1 MQDNINR
8 KMADITAVSRGRII
22 LKKILKHIIREI
34 IHIGDMMKYDDI
46 SAFSASSA
54 YFFILSFIPLTMLL
68 MSLLHYTN
76 ISREQLLELTS
87 GFVPAEMSTLFSD
100 IVDEVYGKTA
110 AAVSLSAVVTLWTSG
125 KGFMA
130 LKTGMQ
136 AAIHA
141 DRKKNYISLRLVG
154 VVDAIAFLAIIIMAL
169 ALGVCGQMLENL
181 IENRIDVPTTF
192 WDIVVNF
199 RKVIM
204 LAVFI
209 SIFSLSYRFIPEWKE
224 SSKFGSRKIHFVDML
239 PGAALSAVGWHLY
252 SALFSVYLN
261 LSAGFENMYGSLS
274 VLIGV
279 MLWFYGCMYLV
290 LAGLE
295 INVYYM
301 EMKEK
306 LSVRKKKK

>member
-1 MQDNINR
+1 MQLKVYMKNMEKQSGGLI
-8 KMADITAVSRGRII
+8 V
-22 LKKILKHIIREI
+22 LKKFLKHMVKEI
-34 IHIGDMMKYDDI
+34 IHIGNMMKYDDI

-76 ISREQLLELTS
+76 LSREQLLELTS
-87 GFVPAEMSTLFSD
+87 GFIPAEMSGIFSD

-110 AAVSLSAVVTLWTSG
+110 AAVSLSAVITLWTSG

-136 AAIHA
+136 AAVHV
-141 DRKKNYISLRLVG
+141 DRKKSYISLRIVG
-154 VVDAIAFLAIIIMAL
+154 AVDAVVFLAIIIMAL
-169 ALGVCGQMLENL
+169 ALGVCGQMLENM
-181 IENRIDVPTTF
+181 IEKRIDVPTTF
-192 WDIVVNF
+192 WDIVVSF

-209 SIFSLSYRFIPEWKE
+209 AIFSLSYRFIPEWKE
-224 SSKFGSRKIHFVDML
+224 STKFGNMKIKFIDML
-239 PGAALSAVGWHLY
+239 PGAAVSAVGWHLY
-252 SALFSVYLN
+252 SALFSLYLN
-261 LSAGFENMYGSLS
+261 LFADLEKMYGSLS

-295 INVYYM
+295 INVYFI
-301 EMKEK
+301 EIKEK

>member
-1 MQDNINR
+1 
-8 KMADITAVSRGRII
+8 
-22 LKKILKHIIREI
+22 
-34 IHIGDMMKYDDI
+34 MMKYDDI

-76 ISREQLLELTS
+76 LSREQLLELIS
-87 GFVPAEMSTLFSD
+87 GFVPAEMSGFFSD

-110 AAVSLSAVVTLWTSG
+110 AAVSLSAVITLWTSG

-136 AAIHA
+136 AAVHV
-141 DRKKNYISLRLVG
+141 DRKKSYISLRLIG
-154 VVDAIAFLAIIIMAL
+154 AVDAIVFLAIIIMAL
-169 ALGVCGQMLENL
+169 ALGVFGQMLEDM
-181 IENRIDVPTTF
+181 IEKRIDVPTTF
-192 WDIVVNF
+192 WDVVVNF

-209 SIFSLSYRFIPEWKE
+209 AIFSVSYRFIPEWKD
-224 SSKFGSRKIHFVDML
+224 STKFGSIKIRFIDML
-239 PGAALSAVGWHLY
+239 PGAAVSAVGWHLY
-252 SALFSVYLN
+252 SALFSLYLN
-261 LSAGFENMYGSLS
+261 MSAGFEKMYGSLS

-295 INVYYM
+295 INVYYI

-306 LSVRKKKK
+306 LSLRKKKK

>member
-1 MQDNINR
+1 MQLKVYMKNMEKQSGGLI
-8 KMADITAVSRGRII
+8 V
-22 LKKILKHIIREI
+22 LKKFLKHIVKEI
-34 IHIGDMMKYDDI
+34 IHIGNMMKRDDI

-76 ISREQLLELTS
+76 LSREQLLELTS
-87 GFVPAEMSTLFSD
+87 GFIPAEMSGIFSD

-110 AAVSLSAVVTLWTSG
+110 AAVSLSAVITLWTSG

-136 AAIHA
+136 AAVHV
-141 DRKKNYISLRLVG
+141 DRKKSYISLRIVG
-154 VVDAIAFLAIIIMAL
+154 AVDAVVFLAIIIMAL
-169 ALGVCGQMLENL
+169 ALGVCGQMLENM
-181 IENRIDVPTTF
+181 IEKRIDVPTTF
-192 WDIVVNF
+192 WDIVVSF

-209 SIFSLSYRFIPEWKE
+209 AIFSLSYRFIPEWKE
-224 SSKFGSRKIHFVDML
+224 STKFGNMKIKFIDML
-239 PGAALSAVGWHLY
+239 PGAAVSAVGWHLY
-252 SALFSVYLN
+252 SALFSLYLN
-261 LSAGFENMYGSLS
+261 LFADLEKMYGSLS

-295 INVYYM
+295 INVYFI
-301 EMKEK
+301 EIKEK